1 MRTKD
6 FNILV
11 VYSCKNS
18 KGKHD
23 ATGAFIP
30 EARAFAALHGVPENN
45 MCAVDCR
52 RPVKARRT
60 QVLEAIAAVGRN
72 QKIDMIAFFC
82 HGWPSGIQVGIR
94 RAEIPQLVDR
104 LKHFAAKDLKIALYA
119 CLTAENDVRDQERER
134 IGPATKWGFAD
145 TTSYLLG
152 KEGFH
157 GWIDAHKTSGHTT
170 WNPYVVRFMMQ
181 DSSPRAAWLVEPG
194 SQMWGPWVKAVRGTN
209 VRFEFPF
216 WTEID
221 LKTDLWVGE

>member
-82 HGWPSGIQVGIR
+82 HGWSNGIQVGIR
-94 RAEIPQLVDR
+94 RGETPQLVGR
-104 LKHFAAKDLKIALYA
+104 LEHFASPDLKIALYA
-119 CLTAENDVRDQERER
+119 CLTAGSDVTGQKK
-134 IGPATKWGFAD
+134 GGSFAD
-145 TTSYLLG
+145 GLAYQLG
-152 KEGFH
+152 VSGFR
-157 GWIDAHKTSGHTT
+157 GWVDAHKTAGHAT
-170 WNPYVVRFMMQ
+170 WNPYVVRFLMQ
-181 DSSPRAAWLVEPG
+181 ASFPRAAWLVEPG
-194 SQMWGPWVKAVRGTN
+194 SQMWRAWVKAVRGTN

-216 WTEID
+216 WTEFD